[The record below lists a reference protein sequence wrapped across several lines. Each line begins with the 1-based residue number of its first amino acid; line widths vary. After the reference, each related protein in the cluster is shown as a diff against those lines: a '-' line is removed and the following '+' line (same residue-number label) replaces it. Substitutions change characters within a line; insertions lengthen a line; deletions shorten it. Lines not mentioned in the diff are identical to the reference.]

1 MNNKSHRNVSG
12 DSGRC
17 VVMALIA
24 SLVYLKIDRMSLVK
38 IFSSLIILEVPNNPT
53 DEYNH

>member
-1 MNNKSHRNVSG
+1 MNNKSQRNVSG

-24 SLVYLKIDRMSLVK
+24 FLVSLKIDRMSSVK
-38 IFSSLIILEVPNNPT
+38 IFSSLIILEVPNYRT